1 MEEHYLLNISVV
13 DGRYKEKTQE
23 LNQYFSEF
31 AFIRY
36 RVLVEIEYLIALSK
50 IDVIDKLNDEELL
63 YLKNIYKNFKLEDAI
78 KVKEY
83 EKQTN
88 HDVKSIEYF
97 LKDKID
103 DMKSLE
109 EKGVSIFVHFC
120 LTSQDVNSVANT
132 IMLKNAIQRVLLPRI
147 NKILLILKEK
157 IQLWSNE
164 PLLSHTHGQP
174 ASPTFVGKELLVFYE
189 RMVKQAR
196 TLNDFKY
203 YTKFGGAVGNFNAHH
218 FSLPHVDWIDFAD
231 KFINMLGLERNQYTT
246 QVDHYDNYVSVLDN
260 VKRVNNILV
269 DMCQDMWLYISKNI
283 FVKKNDEKTVGSST
297 MPHKI
302 NPILWENSEVNLRLS
317 NSNIN
322 FISTELP
329 VSRLQRDLKDSSLLR
344 NVGYMLSLSLL
355 SYINIEKALKSLEI
369 NKSEISHLLHINS
382 PILSEPIQSRLKILG
397 YTQSY
402 QDLHKLFLE
411 TLEQHKK
418 DNNNN
423 EDEDKN
429 PQALLS
435 KLFHNNLI
443 QFINNLDI
451 EDNEKKYLK
460 TVTPHNYTGI
470 YKL

>member
-1 MEEHYLLNISVV
+1 MEEHNLLNISVV

-23 LNQYFSEF
+23 MNQYFSEF

-78 KVKEY
+78 KVKEF
-83 EKQTN
+83 EKETN

-97 LKDKID
+97 LKEKID
-103 DMKSLE
+103 EMKSLE
-109 EKGVSIFVHFC
+109 DKGASIFVHFC

-260 VKRVNNILV
+260 VKRINNIFV

-322 FISTELP
+322 FLTTELP

-369 NKSEISHLLHINS
+369 NKEEISHLLHINS

-411 TLEQHKK
+411 TLEEHKK
-418 DNNNN
+418 QSNLNKDK
-423 EDEDKN
+423 DKN

-435 KLFHNNLI
+435 KLFNDNLI
-443 QFINNLDI
+443 KFIDNLDI
-451 EDNEKKYLK
+451 DDNEKKYLK